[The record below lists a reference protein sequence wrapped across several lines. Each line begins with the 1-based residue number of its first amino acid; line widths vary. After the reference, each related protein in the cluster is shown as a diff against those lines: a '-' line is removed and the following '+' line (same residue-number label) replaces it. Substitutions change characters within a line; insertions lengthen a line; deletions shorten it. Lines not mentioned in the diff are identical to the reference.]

1 MLTLQIISALL
12 LLFNK
17 IFVYKKKTIGW
28 IFGMIGAVVVTIYFY
43 CQMLL
48 QHNLNLW
55 IMIIYDIA
63 LFFLMVYG
71 CLVSASKQ
79 YPKLHSFL
87 EKNGLVFKAIVA
99 ILTIVVC
106 TYLLIEAMLAKIIV
120 VQFLSALGGLVGT
133 LLLAL
138 HKKTTNKIGWVV
150 YFLTHVITTYLMFK
164 TGSPFIAWCQIA
176 SAGVSVLA
184 FVREVKTKE

>member
-1 MLTLQIISALL
+1 MLVLQIFSALL

-17 IFVYKKKTIGW
+17 VFVYKKKTIGW
-28 IFGMIGAVVVTIYFY
+28 ILGILGAVFVTIYFY
-43 CQMLL
+43 FQMLL

-71 CLVSASKQ
+71 CLVSTSKQ
-79 YPKLHSFL
+79 NPKLHSFL
-87 EKNGLVFKAIVA
+87 EKNGLTFKIIVA
-99 ILTIVVC
+99 TLTIAVC
-106 TYLLIEAMLAKIIV
+106 SYLLIEAMLAKIIV
-120 VQFLSALGGLVGT
+120 VQFFSALGGLVGT

-150 YFLTHVITTYLMFK
+150 YFITHIITTYLMFK
-164 TGSPFIAWCQIA
+164 TDSPFIAWCQIA
-176 SAGVSVLA
+176 SAIVSVLA
-184 FVREVKTKE
+184 FVKEYESK